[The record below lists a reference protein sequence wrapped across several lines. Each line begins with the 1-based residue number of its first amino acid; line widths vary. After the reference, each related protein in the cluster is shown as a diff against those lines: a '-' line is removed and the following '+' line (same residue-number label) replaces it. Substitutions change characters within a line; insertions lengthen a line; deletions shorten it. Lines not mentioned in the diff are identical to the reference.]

1 MAIDKKT
8 DLNLTSLGRT
18 ENYLKTLIY
27 INQNNYFPV
36 ADLQINLQMIIFY
49 KLFK

>member
-36 ADLQINLQMIIFY
+36 ADLQINLMITFY